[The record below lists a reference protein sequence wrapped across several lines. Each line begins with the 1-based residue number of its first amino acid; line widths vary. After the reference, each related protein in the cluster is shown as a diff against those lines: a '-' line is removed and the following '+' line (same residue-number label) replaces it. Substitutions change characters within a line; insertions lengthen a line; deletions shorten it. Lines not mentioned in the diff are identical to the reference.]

1 MDDSETPGT
10 FPALKRSC
18 STLGPSAVP
27 VKCGSTKTARRLFE
41 CLVDPYL
48 PSAASRPEALHHIAI
63 NSQTQQLLC
72 GLKLRTTLPAFSGQN
87 CDQTG
92 GQYRKRRFRQPEIF
106 FAPHRIVSVRLCR
119 SLSRNCS
126 VPSDWRA
133 SGRITLMPP
142 ERGVITTVKEQTI
155 DHA

>member
-63 NSQTQQLLC
+63 NSQTQQLLR

-106 FAPHRIVSVRLCR
+106 FAPHRIVSGCVGRFR
-119 SLSRNCS
+119 VT
-126 VPSDWRA
+126 VPF
-133 SGRITLMPP
+133 PP
-142 ERGVITTVKEQTI
+142 IGAPQAGSHSCHQNGV
-155 DHA
+155 